1 MSDTKP
7 LSRRAF
13 GALAAAAPVAA
24 IAQQQTANPGNA
36 PNPNTA
42 AQIEQQQRRPPRPPD
57 VQPFDLPVEFKRAD
71 IALKA
76 EPFPMT
82 QVQVTGGVYKE
93 AEEWNRGYLNRL

>member
-1 MSDTKP
+1 MSDTKR

-42 AQIEQQQRRPPRPPD
+42 AQRNNDGRRVRQTCSRSICRWISNAPTSHSRPS
-57 VQPFDLPVEFKRAD
+57 R
-71 IALKA
+71 
-76 EPFPMT
+76 FP
-82 QVQVTGGVYKE
+82 
-93 AEEWNRGYLNRL
+93 